1 MREMRRI
8 RQQMSE
14 ENNNLVLERGTHGVM
29 GVMGVDGYPY
39 TVPVSFVYHEGTIY
53 FHCAKEGHKIDA
65 IRACDKVSF
74 TVVDSDEVKEKEY
87 TTYFRSVIVFGRAS
101 VVEDEAEKKEAL
113 MAIARKFSPSMGQ
126 ASHEAVIA
134 RSGARAHV
142 VKIVPERMTGK
153 EAIEYVQAKEA
164 GEM

>member
-14 ENNNLVLERGTHGVM
+14 ENNKAVLERCTHGMM
-29 GVMGVDGYPY
+29 GVMGMDGYPY
-39 TVPVSFVYHEGTIY
+39 TVPVSFAYYEDAIY

-74 TVVDSDEVKEKEY
+74 TVVDSDEIKEKEY
-87 TTYFRSVIVFGRAS
+87 TTYFRSVMVFGRAS
-101 VVEDEAEKKEAL
+101 VVEDEQEKRDAL
-113 MAIARKFSPSMGQ
+113 LAIACKYSPSMGED
-126 ASHEAVIA
+126 SHNAVIA
-134 RSGARAHV
+134 RSGPRAHV
-142 VKIVPERMTGK
+142 VKIVPERITGK